1 MSECIIGKN
10 NEKLLEYK
18 LKNLKIELP
27 LDFLNEIKENI
38 LEFISMYID
47 INDISYNKCDP
58 NTIFKEINHDLYTI
72 IFTKIRGTWFNI
84 NILNK
89 INMSNINFHLIW

>member
-1 MSECIIGKN
+1 MNESIISKN

-27 LDFLNEIKENI
+27 LEFVNEIKSNI
-38 LEFISMYID
+38 LEFISLYID
-47 INDISYNKCDP
+47 INDISYNKCEP
-58 NTIFKEINHDLYTI
+58 NTIFKEINNDLYTI

-84 NILNK
+84 NVLNK